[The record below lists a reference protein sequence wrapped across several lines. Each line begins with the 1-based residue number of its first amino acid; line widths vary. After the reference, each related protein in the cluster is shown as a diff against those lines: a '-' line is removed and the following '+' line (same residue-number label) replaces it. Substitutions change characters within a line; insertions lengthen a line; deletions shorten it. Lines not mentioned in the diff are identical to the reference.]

1 LWFASADIG
10 DLSRTLI
17 RIRDDSPVTGLAEGA
32 YTSFWSD
39 PPTRAR
45 HVERSSLSIAACSR
59 HSLPLTHCQEKR
71 QNEAVTRKPLPT
83 FFAGRGAFLGTNRLS
98 LDYSCDQS

>member
-1 LWFASADIG
+1 MWFASADVG

-17 RIRDDSPVTGLAEGA
+17 RIRDDSLVTGLAEGA

-45 HVERSSLSIAACSR
+45 HVERILTVYRSMLAPQPAA
-59 HSLPLTHCQEKR
+59 HTLPR
-71 QNEAVTRKPLPT
+71 EA
-83 FFAGRGAFLGTNRLS
+83 AE
-98 LDYSCDQS
+98 